1 MPLERHQRVA
11 RIWDWLPAFRA
22 VAEYQSLQRAGLAL
36 AVSPSALS
44 RSVKLLEEALGLSLF
59 TRSATGLL
67 LTAAGERLL
76 AATRDA
82 MRRVDDGVPELQP
95 GRVRLGAA
103 GPALQRLVCEAAL
116 DAQLHGSFTFS
127 EVSLLEAGERLL
139 CGDLDVVLAHEPL
152 DGQQLRV
159 EPLPSQ
165 PWVLAV
171 GPGSAR
177 DRVATLEA
185 SASAWPSAV
194 ATAATLEQL
203 FIIAGRMGLAA
214 VAPLEALPQGW
225 QVAERQE
232 GRPVFMAVR
241 EYAAEPPAFIAA
253 LHQALVKRLSSG
265 G

>member
-1 MPLERHQRVA
+1 MALDRHQRIA

-44 RSVKLLEEALGLSLF
+44 RSVKLLEDSLGVSLF
-59 TRSATGLL
+59 TRSSTGLQ

-95 GRVRLGAA
+95 ARLRLGAA
-103 GPALQRLVCEAAL
+103 GPGLQGLLCEAAL
-116 DAQLHGSFTFS
+116 DAQLPAPFAFS
-127 EVSLLEAGERLL
+127 EVSPGEAGERLR
-139 CGDLDVVLAHEPL
+139 CGDLDAVVAYEPVE
-152 DGQQLRV
+152 GQQLRV

-165 PWVLAV
+165 PWGLVIS
-171 GPGSAR
+171 PGSAR
-177 DRVATLEA
+177 DRVAMLDA
-185 SASAWPSAV
+185 SAPAHPHVV

-203 FIIAGRMGLAA
+203 FLIASRMGLAA
-214 VAPLEALPQGW
+214 LAPLEALPPGW
-225 QVAERQE
+225 EVAERHE

-241 EYAAEPPAFIAA
+241 EYAAEPPAFIEA
-253 LHQALVKRLSSG
+253 LREALTKRLASAR
-265 G
+265 